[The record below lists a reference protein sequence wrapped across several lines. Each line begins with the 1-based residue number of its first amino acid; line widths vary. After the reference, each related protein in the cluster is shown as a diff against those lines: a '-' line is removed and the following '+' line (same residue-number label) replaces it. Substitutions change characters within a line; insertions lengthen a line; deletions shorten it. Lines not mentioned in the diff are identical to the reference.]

1 MGAELVINA
10 ASHETRIALI
20 ENGTIAELYIERSRD
35 KGIVGNIYKGRVIR
49 VLPGMQAA
57 FVDIGLEKAA
67 FLYVADVFDALV
79 EYESLLDD
87 GTKKEDEPV
96 EGQEHSEHPEF
107 RPLHPIEDLLQE
119 GQELLVQIS
128 KEPLGTK
135 GARITSHISLPGRH
149 LVYMPTVDH
158 IGISRRIE
166 DEEERERLREIVER
180 LKKVGSGYIV
190 RTVSEGKSEE
200 DLVADMLYLSKLWD
214 EIAARKDKAAIPSL
228 VHSDLDVVQKVVR
241 DIVTEQVGKI
251 VVDSQTDYDRIV
263 QFISTFASKMKYSIE
278 LYDEEEPI
286 FDHYGLEV
294 EISRALGR
302 KVWLKSGGYIII
314 EQTEALSAIDVN
326 TGRFVGKHNLED
338 TILKT
343 NLEAVKEIAYQLR
356 LRNIG
361 GIIIIDFIDM
371 EKEVNREKVY
381 GALEEALKADKSKT
395 NILKISELGLV
406 EMTRK
411 RVRENI
417 SRMMCE
423 PCSYCEGRGYIKS
436 KTTVCH
442 EIFRELRREML
453 DIRGSK
459 ATVTVH
465 PQVADL
471 LYDEERRGL
480 EELEKRFKKRI
491 TVRAK
496 PGFHQEQFEIV
507 IS

>member
-1 MGAELVINA
+1 MASELVINVTA
-10 ASHETRIALI
+10 QETRLALI
-20 ENGTIAELYIERSRD
+20 ENGTIAELYIERTRE
-35 KGIVGNIYKGRVIR
+35 KGIVGNIYKGKVVR

-67 FLYVADVFDALV
+67 FLYVADVFDAIE
-79 EYESLLDD
+79 EYENQLDD
-87 GTKKEDEPV
+87 AKNNELDE
-96 EGQEHSEHPEF
+96 EGPPPDY
-107 RPLHPIEDLLQE
+107 RVLHPIEELLQE
-119 GQELLVQIS
+119 GQELLVQVS
-128 KEPLGTK
+128 KEPIGTK

-158 IGISRRIE
+158 VGISRRIE
-166 DEEERERLREIVER
+166 DEAERERLREVVER
-180 LKKVGSGYIV
+180 LRQQGCGIIV
-190 RTVSEGKSEE
+190 RTAAEGKTEE
-200 DLVADMLYLSKLWD
+200 DLKADIHYLSKVWA
-214 EIAARKDKAAIPSL
+214 EIVRKKEKASVPSL
-228 VHSDLDVVQKVVR
+228 IHADLDVIQKVVR
-241 DIVTEQVGKI
+241 DIVTDDVTRI
-251 VVDSQTDYDRIV
+251 VVDSKADHDRIV
-263 QFISTFASKMKYSIE
+263 QFMSTFMPKMKSSVE

-286 FDHYGLEV
+286 FDYYGLEV

-314 EQTEALSAIDVN
+314 EQTEALTAIDVN

-381 GALEEALKADKSKT
+381 AALEDALKNDKSKS

-411 RVRENI
+411 RVRESI
-417 SRMMCE
+417 GRMMCE
-423 PCSYCEGRGYIKS
+423 PCPYCEGRGYVKS

-442 EIFRELRREML
+442 EIFREVRREML
-453 DIRGSK
+453 DIRGTK
-459 ATVTVH
+459 VLLTVN

-480 EELEKRFKKRI
+480 EELEKKYKKRV

>member
-1 MGAELVINA
+1 MASELVINVTA
-10 ASHETRIALI
+10 QETRLALI
-20 ENGTIAELYIERSRD
+20 ENGTIAELYIERTRE
-35 KGIVGNIYKGRVIR
+35 KGIVGNIYKGKVVR

-67 FLYVADVFDALV
+67 FLYVADVFDAIE
-79 EYESLLDD
+79 EYENQLDD
-87 GTKKEDEPV
+87 AKNNELDEDGPPPDYRV
-96 EGQEHSEHPEF
+96 
-107 RPLHPIEDLLQE
+107 LHPIEELLQE
-119 GQELLVQIS
+119 GQELLVQVS
-128 KEPLGTK
+128 KEPIGTK

-158 IGISRRIE
+158 VGISRRIE
-166 DEEERERLREIVER
+166 DEAERERLREVVER
-180 LKKVGSGYIV
+180 LRQQGCGIIV
-190 RTVSEGKSEE
+190 RTAAEGKTEE
-200 DLVADMLYLSKLWD
+200 DLKADIHYLSKVWA
-214 EIAARKDKAAIPSL
+214 EIVRKKEKASVPSL
-228 VHSDLDVVQKVVR
+228 IHADLDVIQKVVR
-241 DIVTEQVGKI
+241 DIVTDDVTRI
-251 VVDSQTDYDRIV
+251 VVDSKADHDRIV
-263 QFISTFASKMKYSIE
+263 QFMSTFMPKMKSSVE

-286 FDHYGLEV
+286 FDYYGLEV

-314 EQTEALSAIDVN
+314 EQTEALTAIDVN

-381 GALEEALKADKSKT
+381 AALEDALKNDKSKS

-411 RVRENI
+411 RVRESI
-417 SRMMCE
+417 GRMMCE
-423 PCSYCEGRGYIKS
+423 PCPYCEGRGYVKS

-442 EIFRELRREML
+442 EIFREVRREML
-453 DIRGSK
+453 DIRGTK
-459 ATVTVH
+459 VLLTVN

-480 EELEKRFKKRI
+480 EELEKKYKKRV

>member
-10 ASHETRIALI
+10 ASHETRIAMI
-20 ENGTIAELYIERSRD
+20 ENGTIAELYIERSRER
-35 KGIVGNIYKGRVIR
+35 GIVGNIYMGRVIR

-67 FLYVADVFDALV
+67 FLYVADVFDAIE
-79 EYESLLDD
+79 EYESLLDE
-87 GTKKEDEPV
+87 GKKEHESGNGEQP
-96 EGQEHSEHPEF
+96 ESAHPDF
-107 RPLHPIEDLLQE
+107 RPLHPIEELLQE

-128 KEPLGTK
+128 KEPIGTK

-158 IGISRRIE
+158 VGISRRIE
-166 DEEERERLREIVER
+166 DEAERERLREIVDR
-180 LKKVGSGYIV
+180 LKQSGSGFIV

-200 DLVADMLYLSKLWD
+200 DLLLDMQYLSTLWA
-214 EIAARKDKAAIPSL
+214 EIVRRKEKASPPSL

-241 DIVTEQVGKI
+241 DIVTEHVDKI
-251 VVDSQTDYDRIV
+251 IVDSKPDFDRIV
-263 QFISTFASKMKYSIE
+263 QFISTFMPKMKYSIE

-286 FDHYGLEV
+286 FDHFGLEV

-314 EQTEALSAIDVN
+314 EQTEALTAVDVN

-371 EKEVNREKVY
+371 EKEVNRDKVFA
-381 GALEEALKADKSKT
+381 ALEEALKGDKSKS

-411 RVRENI
+411 RVRESI
-417 SRMMCE
+417 GRMMCE
-423 PCSYCEGRGYIKS
+423 PCPYCEGRGYIKS
-436 KTTVCH
+436 KTTICH

-453 DIRGSK
+453 DIKGTK
-459 ATVTVH
+459 ATVSVH

-496 PGFHQEQFEIV
+496 PGFHQEQFEIL
-507 IS
+507 IN